1 MLKKLSTAVVLSSSL
16 LSSVVAAEV
25 MDTVKFTAIA
35 KQVIQESFKLEG
47 ADVDG
52 MLANSKV
59 LVAMGVAAS
68 RAYAT
73 NHTEHAELLTLT
85 ADAAGDM
92 VKMDLD
98 EIEEAWHE
106 FGYLNGH
113 GINAEEIEH
122 FGVAISLMDTIVHPA
137 TVIIAL
143 NEYKQDPDSDYMDQ
157 VRDELSEVLEHLKHV
172 D

>member
-68 RAYAT
+68 RA
-73 NHTEHAELLTLT
+73 
-85 ADAAGDM
+85 
-92 VKMDLD
+92 
-98 EIEEAWHE
+98 
-106 FGYLNGH
+106 
-113 GINAEEIEH
+113 
-122 FGVAISLMDTIVHPA
+122 S
-137 TVIIAL
+137 
-143 NEYKQDPDSDYMDQ
+143 
-157 VRDELSEVLEHLKHV
+157 
-172 D
+172 